1 MHPPMV
7 RKLWFNSRLHP
18 QLTAPSSAPLRTV
31 EENTALDNN
40 GKYDHWSPDDIT
52 ESLRLP

>member
-1 MHPPMV
+1 MV